1 MTDPPQVFLLQE
13 AYFLAIEQLEDTV
26 YVFPTI
32 VVYQFGGEQMNELFK
47 SDPPRSLGIA
57 IQNELVNGL
66 VFSLWTQGR
75 QG

>member
-1 MTDPPQVFLLQE
+1 
-13 AYFLAIEQLEDTV
+13 
-26 YVFPTI
+26 
-32 VVYQFGGEQMNELFK
+32 MNELFK

-66 VFSLWTQGR
+66 VFSLWAQGR